1 MSKHWITKDQ
11 YRLAMVKA
19 EKAFATFLKMDEE
32 DFWIGLEVEG
42 EYYDLNLFNGDDSA
56 YCTIFP
62 TVMWSDDGLKRKTVT
77 TEYIRMITLER
88 HSYE

>member
-1 MSKHWITKDQ
+1 MSKKHWITKDQ
-11 YRLAMVKA
+11 YRVAMVKA
-19 EKAFATFLKMDEE
+19 EKAFATFLKMNEE
-32 DFWIGLEVEG
+32 DFWIGLEVDG
-42 EYYDLNLFNGDDSA
+42 EHYDLNLFNEDDSA

-62 TVMWSDDGLKRKTVT
+62 TVLSDDGLKRQTVT